1 MANVSKASRATRVKI
16 SRAPRSHPIPRPKSA
31 SRSTTGTRSKNWQSS
46 LRTQAWVTTC
56 ALLAIPPM
64 VIAHV
69 TGAATVNPLTAPISD
84 YAWIPGG
91 YLMVWFSASLLA
103 GCGAI
108 LAHRVHRAAKLWPE
122 LRAPLRWV
130 FALLISFSV
139 GLFVAG
145 VLPTDLP
152 EAVSPTVSSMIH
164 RIGAGLALL
173 ALPAAGLVL
182 ARAAADVVLP
192 GHAARLLAVARW
204 LLYGVLAALV
214 VHFTLF
220 LIFGSGLPGFGLF
233 ERIGFGVLIQ
243 HLMLLGFA
251 FGNQTAAELN
261 AAQAEAEARLMQTEG
276 GLVEIAGAMP
286 CREHRGELTEHLAER
301 FDPVR
306 DQVGDSGRV
315 FDHAPDD
322 QAVARPGRPPITGP
336 QGR

>member
-1 MANVSKASRATRVKI
+1 MADVSKASRMARLE
-16 SRAPRSHPIPRPKSA
+16 SSGAAPLKSS
-31 SRSTTGTRSKNWQSS
+31 SRSKSVARSRNWQSS
-46 LRTQAWVTTC
+46 LRTQTWVTTC

-64 VIAHV
+64 VVAHV

-103 GCGAI
+103 GCGVI
-108 LAHRVHRAAKLWPE
+108 LAHRIHRTAKLYPE
-122 LRAPLRWV
+122 LRGPLRWV
-130 FALLISFSV
+130 IGLLISFSV
-139 GLFVAG
+139 GLFISG

-164 RIGAGLALL
+164 RIGAGWALL

-182 ARAAADVVLP
+182 ARAAAEVVLP
-192 GHAARLLAVARW
+192 GQAARILTIARW

-214 VHFTLF
+214 VHFTVF

-243 HLMLLGFA
+243 HLILLGYA
-251 FGNQTAAELN
+251 FGNQSAAERNAATAA
-261 AAQAEAEARLMQTEG
+261 AEERLLSDG
-276 GLVEIAGAMP
+276 GLVEIAGAVA
-286 CREHRGELTEHLAER
+286 CGEHRGDLTEHLTER
-301 FDPVR
+301 FDPIR
-306 DQVGDSGRV
+306 DQIGDARGV
-315 FDHAPDD
+315 LDHPADD
-322 QAVARPGRPPITGP
+322 QAVAGPGRPPVAGP

>member
-1 MANVSKASRATRVKI
+1 MSKASRAARVNG
-16 SRAPRSHPIPRPKSA
+16 SSSPRSESATRPNSARSKSEP
-31 SRSTTGTRSKNWQSS
+31 RSKNWQSS
-46 LRTQAWVTTC
+46 LRTQTWVTTC

-64 VIAHV
+64 VIAHL

-84 YAWIPGG
+84 YVWIPGG

-103 GCGAI
+103 GCGVI
-108 LAHRVHRAAKLWPE
+108 LAHRVHRAIRLWPE
-122 LRAPLRWV
+122 LRRSLRWV
-130 FALLISFSV
+130 IVLLLSFSV
-139 GLFVAG
+139 GLFVSG

-182 ARAAADVVLP
+182 AKTAGDVVQP
-192 GHAARLLAVARW
+192 GHVARLLTVARW

-220 LIFGSGLPGFGLF
+220 LVFGSGLPGFGLF

-243 HLMLLGFA
+243 HVMLLGIA
-251 FGNQTAAELN
+251 FGNQSAAEVN
-261 AAQAEAEARLMQTEG
+261 AAAAAAQERLMRTDG

-286 CREHRGELTEHLAER
+286 CREHRGELTEHLTER

-306 DQVGDSGRV
+306 DQVGDSRGV
-315 FDHAPDD
+315 LDHAADD
-322 QAVARPGRPPITGP
+322 QTVAGPRRPPITGP

>member
-1 MANVSKASRATRVKI
+1 MANVSKASRATRVKL
-16 SRAPRSHPIPRPKSA
+16 SRSPRSNPVPRPKSA

-46 LRTQAWVTTC
+46 LRTQTWVTTC

-108 LAHRVHRAAKLWPE
+108 VAHRVHRAVRLWPE
-122 LRAPLRWV
+122 LRRPLRWV
-130 FALLISFSV
+130 MGLLISFTV
-139 GLFVAG
+139 GLFVSG

-164 RIGAGLALL
+164 RIGAGWALL

-182 ARAAADVVLP
+182 AKAAAEVVLP
-192 GHAARLLAVARW
+192 GHAARLLTIARW

-243 HLMLLGFA
+243 HMILLGYA
-251 FGNQTAAELN
+251 FGNQSAAELN
-261 AAQAEAEARLMQTEG
+261 AASAAAEERLMSTDG
-276 GLVEIAGAMP
+276 GLVEIAGAVS
-286 CREHRGELTEHLAER
+286 CGEHRGDLTEHFAER

-306 DQVGDSGRV
+306 DQIGDTRGV
-315 FDHAPDD
+315 LDHAADD
-322 QAVARPGRPPITGP
+322 QAVAGPRRPPITGP

>member
-1 MANVSKASRATRVKI
+1 MSNVSKASRSA
-16 SRAPRSHPIPRPKSA
+16 RSKQ
-31 SRSTTGTRSKNWQSS
+31 SRSKFSQSS
-46 LRTQAWVTTC
+46 LRTQTWVTVA

-64 VIAHV
+64 VIAHL
-69 TGAATVNPLTAPISD
+69 TGAATINPLFSPVSD
-84 YAWIPGG
+84 YVWIPGG

-103 GCGAI
+103 GCGVI

-122 LRAPLRWV
+122 LRGRLRWV
-130 FALLISFSV
+130 FGLLISFAV
-139 GLFVAG
+139 GLFVSG

-164 RIGAGLALL
+164 RIGAGWALL

-182 ARAAADVVLP
+182 ARSAPAVVLAGYP
-192 GHAARLLAVARW
+192 GKLNTVASW

-214 VHFTLF
+214 VHFGMF
-220 LIFGSGLPGFGLF
+220 LITGTGLPAFGLF

-243 HLMLLGFA
+243 HLILLGFA

-261 AAQAEAEARLMQTEG
+261 AAAAAAEERLMSANG
-276 GLVEIAGAMP
+276 GLVEIAGAVP
-286 CREHRGELTEHLAER
+286 GRDHRAELTEHIGER

-306 DQVGDSGRV
+306 DQIGDSRRV
-315 FDHAPDD
+315 LDHAADD
-322 QAVARPGRPPITGP
+322 QAVAAPRRPPISGP